1 MPVAFS
7 PPMQK
12 LQNHIAN
19 RAWTGVAIASL
30 LCAVSETS
38 VHANGIYGNG
48 TGAASMAMGGTDVAW
63 AKSPLEAMGDN
74 PAGLGF
80 LDTSEFDIGGIG
92 ASAYGHFS
100 KPSGNSSGDLDE
112 MPEALP
118 EGAFGTP
125 IGKLPVS
132 VGVSFIPEAM
142 LLANWSYLDPAN
154 GGGITYGNQT
164 DKSEILVLRS
174 AVGVGVRICPQLSL
188 GASFGVVYNQNELDT
203 PYVFQNIP
211 AGGPPLNGAK
221 ALLSL
226 RTAGWGWNGQVGLIY
241 RPITNL
247 QFGLAYQTRYT
258 VHSTGAANGNAWAQF
273 SSTPGNPTYGYT
285 YNAEVDNKF
294 PDQVSV
300 GTSWK
305 FLPKWRVAGEI
316 DWIDWSQAFNTLPVK
331 LSGGTGVVAGAY
343 PASGATFTDYVP
355 LNWRNEFVYRA
366 GLEYAI
372 TENLFLRGGY
382 SYGQSPVPDATLS
395 PMTAAI
401 MENTITAGIGYH
413 WRACEFDFAYQYD
426 LPVTHHVQTS
436 SLLDGEY
443 SNSSTQ
449 VAINWFAL
457 TMRVKF

>member
-1 MPVAFS
+1 
-7 PPMQK
+7 
-12 LQNHIAN
+12 
-19 RAWTGVAIASL
+19 
-30 LCAVSETS
+30 
-38 VHANGIYGNG
+38 
-48 TGAASMAMGGTDVAW
+48 MAMGGTDVAW

-80 LDTSEFDIGGIG
+80 LTAKEFDLGGIG

-100 KPSGNSSGDLDE
+100 KPSGDSSGDLDE

-118 EGAFGTP
+118 EAAFGMP
-125 IGKLPVS
+125 LGKLPVS
-132 VGVSFIPEAM
+132 IGASFIPQAM
-142 LLANWSYLDPAN
+142 LFGNWSYLDPTN
-154 GGGITYGNQT
+154 SGGTSYGHQT

-174 AVGVGVRICPQLSL
+174 ALGVGVRVCPQLSL
-188 GASFGVVYNQNELDT
+188 GLSVGLVYNQNELDT
-203 PYVFQNIP
+203 PYVFQDVQP
-211 AGGPPLNGAK
+211 ATAPALDGAK
-221 ALLSL
+221 TLLDL
-226 RTAGWGWNGQVGLIY
+226 RTAGWGWNAQVGMIY

-258 VHSTGAANGNAWAQF
+258 VYSTGTANGNAYAQF
-273 SSTPGNPTYGYT
+273 DTTPGNPGTGFT

-294 PDQVSV
+294 PDQVSF
-300 GTSWK
+300 GTSWR
-305 FLPKWRVAGEI
+305 FLPNWRVAGEI
-316 DWIDWSQAFNTLPVK
+316 DWIDWSQAFNSLPVK
-331 LSGGTGVVAGAY
+331 LSGGSGAVVNTFG
-343 PASGATFTDYVP
+343 PSGATFSDNIP

-372 TENLFLRGGY
+372 TENLSLRAGY
-382 SYGQSPVPDATLS
+382 SYGQTPVPDSTLT

-413 WRACEFDFAYQYD
+413 WRACEFDLAYQYD
-426 LPVTHHVQTS
+426 LPVTHHVQNS
-436 SLLDGEY
+436 ALLDGEY